1 MKQLFL
7 SLLLSLLVFSTSHAA
22 DSLTVTDSWIPEAPP
37 GARVMAAYMN
47 IQNTSI
53 NSIDIIAVSSPAF
66 DSVEM
71 HLSREVDGIA
81 KMLQQDKLSVAAKST
96 LVLEPGSYHLML
108 MKPKKRLLDGEKAEI
123 NLTLSNKEI
132 LTINVAVKK
141 STRKN
146 NGGMKCAAGKCGGGK
161 CGGK

>member
-96 LVLEPGSYHLML
+96 LNADETQ
-108 MKPKKRLLDGEKAEI
+108 KA
-123 NLTLSNKEI
+123 S
-132 LTINVAVKK
+132 A
-141 STRKN
+141 
-146 NGGMKCAAGKCGGGK
+146 
-161 CGGK
+161 